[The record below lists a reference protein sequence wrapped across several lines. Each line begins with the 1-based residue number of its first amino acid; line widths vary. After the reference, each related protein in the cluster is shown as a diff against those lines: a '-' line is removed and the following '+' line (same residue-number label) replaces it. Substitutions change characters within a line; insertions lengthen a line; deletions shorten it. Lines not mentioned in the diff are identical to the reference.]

1 MKKLLLTIFLSLIW
15 IGSASSEEKGNSHLQ
30 NKFDTYPSCEEHV
43 GVVFKKKYLP
53 SLFPENKL
61 VSCNPEI
68 NLPNEWVKTITPIKK
83 FAKVRLDNANI
94 RAYPFVGSLSGFHVG
109 NLEIGEVIF
118 IDSLVYTS
126 LEKEDEW
133 YRSWYSFKVDGK
145 VFYIW
150 KDSVDFDYKISDD
163 QETSAY
169 KIGEEVFLNACGA
182 DPQT

>member
-1 MKKLLLTIFLSLIW
+1 MKKFLSIIFVSLIW
-15 IGSASSEEKGNSHLQ
+15 SNISIAEEKDNSHLQ
-30 NKFDTYPSCEEHV
+30 NKFDSYRSCNEHIALL
-43 GVVFKKKYLP
+43 FKKKYIP

-118 IDSLVYTS
+118 IDSLVYNS
-126 LEKEDEW
+126 WEKADDW
-133 YRSWYSFKVDGK
+133 YRSWYSFKIKDDI
-145 VFYIW
+145 FYIW
-150 KDSVDFDYKISDD
+150 KGSID
-163 QETSAY
+163 
-169 KIGEEVFLNACGA
+169 LN
-182 DPQT
+182 D